1 MELRLDRLT
10 KQFGSAI
17 AVDRLSATLT
27 PGVYGLLGANGAG
40 KTTLMR
46 MICDV
51 LKPTSGSVVWNGT
64 PIERLGER
72 YRSVLG
78 YLPQDFGYYP
88 DFSALD
94 FMLYL
99 SALKGL
105 DSKAAKRRSME
116 LLDLVGLKSV
126 AKRKVK
132 TFSGGMKQRLGIAQA
147 VINDPQ
153 VLVLD
158 EPTAGLDPKERV
170 RFRNLISALAQDKV
184 VILSTH
190 IVSDVEYIADEILVM
205 RAGQIVAS
213 GTVEEILAQ
222 VTGVV
227 WECAV
232 TPREADIMS
241 ARMAVGNVRYD
252 HAGMAIV
259 RIVSDTAP
267 HSSARLVEPTLEDV
281 YLYIFQE
288 GSESHGDGS
297 SDSYHRARTT
307 SKSFMS
313 QENRPHD
320 SRNARRGG
328 YRG

>member
-51 LKPTSGSVVWNGT
+51 LKPTSGSVVWNGA

-116 LLDLVGLKSV
+116 LLDLVGLKNV

-190 IVSDVEYIADEILVM
+190 IVSDVEYIADEILIM

-213 GTVEEILAQ
+213 GTIEEILAQ
-222 VTGVV
+222 VSGVV
-227 WECAV
+227 WECVV
-232 TPREADIMS
+232 TPRGADVMS

-288 GSESHGDGS
+288 GSV
-297 SDSYHRARTT
+297 
-307 SKSFMS
+307 S

-328 YRG
+328 RRG

>member
-190 IVSDVEYIADEILVM
+190 IVSDVEYIADEILIM

-222 VTGVV
+222 VSGVV

-232 TPREADIMS
+232 TPREADVMS

-259 RIVSDTAP
+259 RIVSNTAP
-267 HSSARLVEPTLEDV
+267 HVSARLVEPTLEDV

-288 GSESHGDGS
+288 GSERTP
-297 SDSYHRARTT
+297 SD
-307 SKSFMS
+307 FV
-313 QENRPHD
+313 RPNSD
-320 SRNARRGG
+320 AKPRNARRGG

>member
-205 RAGQIVAS
+205 RAGQIIAS

>member
-190 IVSDVEYIADEILVM
+190 IVSDVEYIADEILIM

-213 GTVEEILAQ
+213 GTIEEILAQ
-222 VTGVV
+222 VSGVV
-227 WECAV
+227 WECVV
-232 TPREADIMS
+232 TPREADVMS

-288 GSESHGDGS
+288 GSV
-297 SDSYHRARTT
+297 
-307 SKSFMS
+307 S

-328 YRG
+328 RRG